1 MRLYKFNIL
10 STHFPVSPQIKISD
24 KKLKI
29 SQVTV
34 NSYHMGEKKVMNL
47 VMGML
52 SSVMWIN
59 PVTERRQSKTFLPK
73 KT

>member
-10 STHFPVSPQIKISD
+10 STHFPVSSQIKIRD

-34 NSYHMGEKKVMNL
+34 NSYHMGEKKVMNS

-52 SSVMWIN
+52 SSV
-59 PVTERRQSKTFLPK
+59 SCG
-73 KT
+73 